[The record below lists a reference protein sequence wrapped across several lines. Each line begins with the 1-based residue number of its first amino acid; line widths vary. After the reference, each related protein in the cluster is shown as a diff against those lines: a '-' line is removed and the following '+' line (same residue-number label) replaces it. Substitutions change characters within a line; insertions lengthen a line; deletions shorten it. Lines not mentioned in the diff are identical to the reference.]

1 MGILGRGMIRWVLV
15 VLINAV
21 LAHLKHK
28 GLLLRSQTA
37 QDMDAFAQHGEGH
50 WRLKRRVIEN

>member
-1 MGILGRGMIRWVLV
+1 MIRWVLV